1 MSQHSETID
10 HIISQLGDL
19 PALPTVVTQVLRLTE
34 DPTSATTD
42 VSNAIQDDPAL
53 TAKVLRVSNSSY
65 YGMKQYVGTLKLA
78 LVILGVREVRNIVL
92 GISVFETLNNG
103 KHDLQTAKEI
113 WHNSLKVAGMAR
125 KLATNMGLGLQGEE
139 FIAGLLS
146 DIGKMG
152 LLRILGDK
160 YAHLLDALGENPA
173 LLCSAEDKAL
183 GYTNADV
190 AKALSVLWN
199 LPQTLADGLW
209 HQYPCQGRSL
219 GTAKD
224 PMLAAVVRISK
235 LACQRTATGEV
246 PQAAL
251 DDFEAW
257 DILSRAKNPIPHDQ
271 RLVVLGDYLDSLS
284 NAPAIAL

>member
-1 MSQHSETID
+1 MNQDSETID

-19 PALPTVVTQVLRLTE
+19 PALPTVVTEVLRLTD
-34 DPTSATTD
+34 DPGSATTD
-42 VSNAIQDDPAL
+42 VSDAIQADPAL

-92 GISVFETLNNG
+92 GISVFETLSDGNN
-103 KHDLQTAKEI
+103 DLAVAKKI
-113 WHNSLKVAGMAR
+113 WTDSLRVAGMSR

-152 LLRILGDK
+152 LLRILGNK
-160 YAHLLDALGENPA
+160 YYQLYEALGEKTM

-190 AKALSVLWN
+190 AKALSILWN
-199 LPQTLADGLW
+199 LPQTLADALW
-209 HQYPCQGRSL
+209 LQYPVDGRSL
-219 GTAKD
+219 SGAKD
-224 PMLAAVVRISK
+224 PMLAAVVRIAKMAS
-235 LACQRTATGEV
+235 QPHDGGGV
-246 PQAAL
+246 PDAAL

-257 DILSRAKNPIPHDQ
+257 DLLSKCKNPIPKDQ
-271 RLVVLGDYLDSLS
+271 RLIVLTDYLDELNSAAAISL
-284 NAPAIAL
+284 